1 MPLTRRQ
8 ALRQFLFV
16 SAGVALIPSCME
28 DRSKSSILLKNLQIS
43 TDQEK
48 LLAELA
54 ETIIPKTSSPGAKD
68 LSAHLFALKM
78 IDDCR
83 SKEDQDR
90 FIEGLKAFEKM
101 AGKDFARQSMQER
114 AKILEPLEKD
124 KDAKEPAAAF
134 YRTMK
139 RLTIQAYTSSEY
151 FLTKVQVYEMVPG
164 RYHGCVPV
172 KAS

>member
-1 MPLTRRQ
+1 MQ
-8 ALRQFLFV
+8 
-16 SAGVALIPSCME
+16 